1 MIPIKILCPC
11 GTKYSFEAEPV
22 DGHLPAPVACPKC
35 GTDGTPAANE
45 SIRLQLAASGATA
58 EPAAPSLVPKPPAV
72 VRLRVAGA
80 HTAPAEPAIANG
92 VETPAAEHVPA
103 DHGEPAPASQK
114 KKKKKK
120 RELAYGEANMQWASL
135 GAIGSGLVAMT
146 LWWASIHYLEF
157 RWGILA
163 WIVGGIVG
171 VGGRLAGGGS
181 SQKLGLLCGAC
192 ALAAIVG
199 GQFIDA
205 RIQLSSWVQETIDEA
220 YAEELAT
227 AKKAAAPETDEQIR
241 EHLAAEYSFESER
254 TKPEDI
260 TPAEIANFKEEQPR
274 YRDLASGKITKEEY
288 AKDIEAVS
296 NSGAANFVLLLYSIG
311 FKGII
316 FLILGVGTAYKLGSG
331 LIE

>member
-1 MIPIKILCPC
+1 MVK
-11 GTKYSFEAEPV
+11 G
-22 DGHLPAPVACPKC
+22 
-35 GTDGTPAANE
+35 
-45 SIRLQLAASGATA
+45 
-58 EPAAPSLVPKPPAV
+58 
-72 VRLRVAGA
+72 
-80 HTAPAEPAIANG
+80 
-92 VETPAAEHVPA
+92 
-103 DHGEPAPASQK
+103 
-114 KKKKKK
+114 KKKK
-120 RELAYGEANMQWASL
+120 RELAYGEANMQWATM
-135 GAIGSGLVAMT
+135 GAIGAGLVAMT

-181 SQKLGLLCGAC
+181 SQTLGLLCGAC

-227 AKKAAAPETDEQIR
+227 AQKAVKAETDDQIR
-241 EHLAAEYSFESER
+241 EHLAAEYSFESDR

-260 TPAEIANFKEEQPR
+260 TVAEIANFKEER
-274 YRDLASGKITKEEY
+274 KRHRDMLDGKITKQEFS
-288 AKDIEAVS
+288 KDIEEVS
-296 NSGAANFVLLLYSIG
+296 NSGAANFVLLLNSIG

>member
-1 MIPIKILCPC
+1 MIPIKILCHC
-11 GTKYSFEAEPV
+11 GTKYAFEAEPV
-22 DGHLPAPVACPKC
+22 NGRLPAPIACPKC
-35 GTDGTPAANE
+35 GADGTPAANE
-45 SIRLQLAASGATA
+45 SIRLQLAAAGAPA
-58 EPAAPSLVPKPPAV
+58 VAPEPATPPLVPKPPSG

-80 HTAPAEPAIANG
+80 HAAVQEPSAAG
-92 VETPAAEHVPA
+92 PVEGAVVETASPANFRPPA
-103 DHGEPAPASQK
+103 KG
-114 KKKKKK
+114 KKKK
-120 RELAYGEANMQWASL
+120 RELAYGEANMQWASM
-135 GAIGSGLVAMT
+135 GAIGAGLVAMT

-205 RIQLSSWVQETIDEA
+205 RIQLNSWVQETIDEA
-220 YAEELAT
+220 YAGELAT
-227 AKKAAAPETDEQIR
+227 AQKAVKVGTDEQIR
-241 EHLAAEYSFESER
+241 EHLAAEYSIESDR
-254 TKPEDI
+254 TKPEAI
-260 TPAEIANFKEEQPR
+260 TAAEIAKFKEEQKR
-274 YRDLASGKITKEEY
+274 YRDIVDGKITKEEY
-288 AKDIEAVS
+288 TKDIEAVS

>member
-11 GTKYSFEAEPV
+11 GAKYAFEAEPV
-22 DGHLPAPVACPKC
+22 DGQLPAPVACPKC
-35 GTDGTPAANE
+35 GADGTSAANE
-45 SIRLQLAASGATA
+45 SIRLQLAGAGPSA
-58 EPAAPSLVPKPPAV
+58 AAPEPAVPSLVPKPPSG

-80 HTAPAEPAIANG
+80 HAAAPEPAAEAPAETVR
-92 VETPAAEHVPA
+92 VEPVVSEDLRPAAA
-103 DHGEPAPASQK
+103 R
-114 KKKKKK
+114 KKKK
-120 RELAYGEANMQWASL
+120 RELAYGEANMQWASM
-135 GAIGSGLVAMT
+135 GAIGAGLVAMT

-205 RIQLSSWVQETIDEA
+205 RIQLNAWVQETIDES
-220 YAEELAT
+220 YNEEMAT
-227 AKKAAAPETDEQIR
+227 AQKAVKAETDAQIR
-241 EHLAAEYSFESER
+241 EHLAAEYSFESDR

-260 TPAEIANFKEEQPR
+260 TEAEITNFKEEQKR
-274 YRDLASGKITKEEY
+274 YRDIVDGKITKEEY

-331 LIE
+331 MIE